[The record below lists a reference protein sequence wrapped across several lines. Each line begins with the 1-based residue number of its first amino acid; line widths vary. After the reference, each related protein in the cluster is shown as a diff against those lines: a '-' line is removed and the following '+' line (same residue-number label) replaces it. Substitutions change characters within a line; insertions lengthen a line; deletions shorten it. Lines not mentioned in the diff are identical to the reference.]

1 MCQWNHPMAAIVPIR
16 RPESDGKLAVLSRV
30 GGPDPVVGNHPMAET
45 TEFGTIRWPRPQIH
59 GAETKLLNWKV
70 IAARPDSAMHHCHI
84 VDADSQ
90 DSSTRS

>member
-16 RPESDGKLAVLSRV
+16 WPESDGKLAVLSRV

-59 GAETKLLNWKV
+59 IELEGDRGK
-70 IAARPDSAMHHCHI
+70 ARFRNAPLSH
-84 VDADSQ
+84 
-90 DSSTRS
+90 R